1 MRRIIKEKQPFE
13 QSYKTLDE
21 ARAILSQ
28 TDQTYKIEYAQE
40 LIESGRAGDEGLGFY
55 VNGPFT
61 DLCEG
66 PHLEHTGEV
75 PKACFKLDRISGSYW
90 RGSEK
95 NPMLTRIYGLAFES
109 KADLTDYIERR
120 KLAMERDHRKLG
132 QELDLFSFHEI
143 VGSGLPLFH
152 PKGGVIKVTKSF
164 LMLVIYAV
172 AMTYLGFVITTPF
185 ATAAFIYDLKGNSEV
200 KPVSTVIISVVVTA
214 VLYAMFVFAFQIKL
228 PAGVLF
234 GG

>member
-1 MRRIIKEKQPFE
+1 MKMRH
-13 QSYKTLDE
+13 DM
-21 ARAILSQ
+21 
-28 TDQTYKIEYAQE
+28 
-40 LIESGRAGDEGLGFY
+40 
-55 VNGPFT
+55 V
-61 DLCEG
+61 
-66 PHLEHTGEV
+66 TG
-75 PKACFKLDRISGSYW
+75 
-90 RGSEK
+90 
-95 NPMLTRIYGLAFES
+95 
-109 KADLTDYIERR
+109 
-120 KLAMERDHRKLG
+120 
-132 QELDLFSFHEI
+132 I
-143 VGSGLPLFH
+143 VGLLTCIFFFIMTQQVRQPANLLEPGPRLLPYVAIFLIGISSIALIVKGYKEREIAEKPYF

-200 KPVSTVIISVVVTA
+200 KPVSTVIISVVVTV

>member
-1 MRRIIKEKQPFE
+1 MKMRH
-13 QSYKTLDE
+13 DM
-21 ARAILSQ
+21 
-28 TDQTYKIEYAQE
+28 
-40 LIESGRAGDEGLGFY
+40 
-55 VNGPFT
+55 V
-61 DLCEG
+61 
-66 PHLEHTGEV
+66 TG
-75 PKACFKLDRISGSYW
+75 
-90 RGSEK
+90 
-95 NPMLTRIYGLAFES
+95 
-109 KADLTDYIERR
+109 
-120 KLAMERDHRKLG
+120 
-132 QELDLFSFHEI
+132 I
-143 VGSGLPLFH
+143 VGLLTCIFFFIMTQQVRQPANLLEPGPRLLPYVAIFLIGISSIALIVKGYKEREIAEKPYF
-152 PKGGVIKVTKSF
+152 PKGGVIKVTMSF

>member
-1 MRRIIKEKQPFE
+1 MKMRHDME
-13 QSYKTLDE
+13 
-21 ARAILSQ
+21 
-28 TDQTYKIEYAQE
+28 
-40 LIESGRAGDEGLGFY
+40 
-55 VNGPFT
+55 
-61 DLCEG
+61 
-66 PHLEHTGEV
+66 TG
-75 PKACFKLDRISGSYW
+75 
-90 RGSEK
+90 
-95 NPMLTRIYGLAFES
+95 
-109 KADLTDYIERR
+109 
-120 KLAMERDHRKLG
+120 
-132 QELDLFSFHEI
+132 I
-143 VGSGLPLFH
+143 VGLLTCIFFFIMTQQVRQPANLLEPGPRLLPYVAIFLIGISSIALIVKGYKEREIAEKPYF

>member
-1 MRRIIKEKQPFE
+1 MKMRH
-13 QSYKTLDE
+13 DM
-21 ARAILSQ
+21 
-28 TDQTYKIEYAQE
+28 
-40 LIESGRAGDEGLGFY
+40 
-55 VNGPFT
+55 V
-61 DLCEG
+61 
-66 PHLEHTGEV
+66 TG
-75 PKACFKLDRISGSYW
+75 
-90 RGSEK
+90 
-95 NPMLTRIYGLAFES
+95 
-109 KADLTDYIERR
+109 
-120 KLAMERDHRKLG
+120 
-132 QELDLFSFHEI
+132 I
-143 VGSGLPLFH
+143 VGLLTCIFFFIMTQQVRQPANLLEPGPRLLPYVAIFLIGISSIALIVKGYKEREIAEKPYF

-200 KPVSTVIISVVVTA
+200 KPVSNVIISVVVTA

>member
-1 MRRIIKEKQPFE
+1 MKMRH
-13 QSYKTLDE
+13 DM
-21 ARAILSQ
+21 
-28 TDQTYKIEYAQE
+28 
-40 LIESGRAGDEGLGFY
+40 
-55 VNGPFT
+55 V
-61 DLCEG
+61 
-66 PHLEHTGEV
+66 TG
-75 PKACFKLDRISGSYW
+75 
-90 RGSEK
+90 
-95 NPMLTRIYGLAFES
+95 
-109 KADLTDYIERR
+109 
-120 KLAMERDHRKLG
+120 
-132 QELDLFSFHEI
+132 I
-143 VGSGLPLFH
+143 VGLLTCIFFFIMTQQVRQPANLLEPGPRLLPYVAIFLIGISSIALIVKGYKEREIAEKPYF

-200 KPVSTVIISVVVTA
+200 KPVSSVIISVVVTA

>member
-1 MRRIIKEKQPFE
+1 MKMRHDMVTGLVGLLTCIFFFIMTQQVRQPANLLEPGPRLLPYVAIFLIGISSIALIVKGYKERE
-13 QSYKTLDE
+13 I
-21 ARAILSQ
+21 A
-28 TDQTYKIEYAQE
+28 
-40 LIESGRAGDEGLGFY
+40 
-55 VNGPFT
+55 
-61 DLCEG
+61 
-66 PHLEHTGEV
+66 
-75 PKACFKLDRISGSYW
+75 
-90 RGSEK
+90 EK
-95 NPMLTRIYGLAFES
+95 PYF
-109 KADLTDYIERR
+109 
-120 KLAMERDHRKLG
+120 
-132 QELDLFSFHEI
+132 
-143 VGSGLPLFH
+143 

>member
-1 MRRIIKEKQPFE
+1 MKMRH
-13 QSYKTLDE
+13 DM
-21 ARAILSQ
+21 
-28 TDQTYKIEYAQE
+28 
-40 LIESGRAGDEGLGFY
+40 
-55 VNGPFT
+55 V
-61 DLCEG
+61 
-66 PHLEHTGEV
+66 TG
-75 PKACFKLDRISGSYW
+75 
-90 RGSEK
+90 
-95 NPMLTRIYGLAFES
+95 
-109 KADLTDYIERR
+109 
-120 KLAMERDHRKLG
+120 
-132 QELDLFSFHEI
+132 I
-143 VGSGLPLFH
+143 VGLLTCIFFFIMTQQVRQPANLLEPGPRLLPYVAIFLIGISSIALIVKGYKEREIAEKPYF

-200 KPVSTVIISVVVTA
+200 KPVTTVIISVVVTA

>member
-1 MRRIIKEKQPFE
+1 MKKIHDMVTGNDGLLTCIFFFIMTQQVRQPANLLEPGPRLLPYVAIFLIGISSIALIVKGYKERE
-13 QSYKTLDE
+13 I
-21 ARAILSQ
+21 A
-28 TDQTYKIEYAQE
+28 
-40 LIESGRAGDEGLGFY
+40 
-55 VNGPFT
+55 
-61 DLCEG
+61 
-66 PHLEHTGEV
+66 
-75 PKACFKLDRISGSYW
+75 
-90 RGSEK
+90 EK
-95 NPMLTRIYGLAFES
+95 PYF
-109 KADLTDYIERR
+109 
-120 KLAMERDHRKLG
+120 
-132 QELDLFSFHEI
+132 
-143 VGSGLPLFH
+143 

-185 ATAAFIYDLKGNSEV
+185 ASAAFIYDLKGNSEV

>member
-1 MRRIIKEKQPFE
+1 MKMRH
-13 QSYKTLDE
+13 DM
-21 ARAILSQ
+21 
-28 TDQTYKIEYAQE
+28 
-40 LIESGRAGDEGLGFY
+40 
-55 VNGPFT
+55 V
-61 DLCEG
+61 
-66 PHLEHTGEV
+66 TG
-75 PKACFKLDRISGSYW
+75 
-90 RGSEK
+90 
-95 NPMLTRIYGLAFES
+95 
-109 KADLTDYIERR
+109 
-120 KLAMERDHRKLG
+120 
-132 QELDLFSFHEI
+132 I
-143 VGSGLPLFH
+143 VGLLTCIFFFIMTQQVRQPANLLEPGPRLLPYVAIFLIGISSIALIVKGYKEREIAEKPYF

-185 ATAAFIYDLKGNSEV
+185 TTAAFIYDLKGNSEV

>member
-1 MRRIIKEKQPFE
+1 MKMRH
-13 QSYKTLDE
+13 DM
-21 ARAILSQ
+21 
-28 TDQTYKIEYAQE
+28 
-40 LIESGRAGDEGLGFY
+40 
-55 VNGPFT
+55 V
-61 DLCEG
+61 
-66 PHLEHTGEV
+66 TG
-75 PKACFKLDRISGSYW
+75 
-90 RGSEK
+90 
-95 NPMLTRIYGLAFES
+95 
-109 KADLTDYIERR
+109 
-120 KLAMERDHRKLG
+120 
-132 QELDLFSFHEI
+132 I
-143 VGSGLPLFH
+143 VGLLTCIFFFIMTQQVRQPANLLEPGPRLLPDVAIFLIGISSIALIVKGYKEREIAEKPYF

>member
-1 MRRIIKEKQPFE
+1 MKMRH
-13 QSYKTLDE
+13 D
-21 ARAILSQ
+21 
-28 TDQTYKIEYAQE
+28 
-40 LIESGRAGDEGLGFY
+40 
-55 VNGPFT
+55 VV
-61 DLCEG
+61 
-66 PHLEHTGEV
+66 TG
-75 PKACFKLDRISGSYW
+75 
-90 RGSEK
+90 
-95 NPMLTRIYGLAFES
+95 
-109 KADLTDYIERR
+109 
-120 KLAMERDHRKLG
+120 
-132 QELDLFSFHEI
+132 I
-143 VGSGLPLFH
+143 VGLLTCIFFFIMTQQVRQPANLLEPGPRLLPYVAIFLIGISSIALIVKGYKEREIAEKPYF

>member
-1 MRRIIKEKQPFE
+1 MKMRR
-13 QSYKTLDE
+13 DM
-21 ARAILSQ
+21 
-28 TDQTYKIEYAQE
+28 
-40 LIESGRAGDEGLGFY
+40 
-55 VNGPFT
+55 V
-61 DLCEG
+61 
-66 PHLEHTGEV
+66 TG
-75 PKACFKLDRISGSYW
+75 
-90 RGSEK
+90 
-95 NPMLTRIYGLAFES
+95 
-109 KADLTDYIERR
+109 
-120 KLAMERDHRKLG
+120 
-132 QELDLFSFHEI
+132 I
-143 VGSGLPLFH
+143 VGLLTCVFFCFMTLQVRQPAKLLEPGPRLLPFVALFLIGISSIALIVKGYKEREIAEKPYF

-200 KPVSTVIISVVVTA
+200 RPVSTVIISVVVTA

>member
-1 MRRIIKEKQPFE
+1 MKMRH
-13 QSYKTLDE
+13 DM
-21 ARAILSQ
+21 
-28 TDQTYKIEYAQE
+28 
-40 LIESGRAGDEGLGFY
+40 
-55 VNGPFT
+55 V
-61 DLCEG
+61 
-66 PHLEHTGEV
+66 TG
-75 PKACFKLDRISGSYW
+75 
-90 RGSEK
+90 
-95 NPMLTRIYGLAFES
+95 
-109 KADLTDYIERR
+109 
-120 KLAMERDHRKLG
+120 
-132 QELDLFSFHEI
+132 I
-143 VGSGLPLFH
+143 VGLLTCIFFFSMTQQVRQPANLLEPGPRLLPYVAIFLIGISSIALIVKGYKEREIAEKPYF

>member
-1 MRRIIKEKQPFE
+1 M
-13 QSYKTLDE
+13 
-21 ARAILSQ
+21 
-28 TDQTYKIEYAQE
+28 
-40 LIESGRAGDEGLGFY
+40 
-55 VNGPFT
+55 V
-61 DLCEG
+61 
-66 PHLEHTGEV
+66 TG
-75 PKACFKLDRISGSYW
+75 
-90 RGSEK
+90 
-95 NPMLTRIYGLAFES
+95 
-109 KADLTDYIERR
+109 
-120 KLAMERDHRKLG
+120 
-132 QELDLFSFHEI
+132 I
-143 VGSGLPLFH
+143 VGLLTCIFFFIMTQQVRQPANLLEPGPRLLPYVAIFLIGISSIALIVKGYKEREIAEKPYF

>member
-1 MRRIIKEKQPFE
+1 
-13 QSYKTLDE
+13 
-21 ARAILSQ
+21 
-28 TDQTYKIEYAQE
+28 
-40 LIESGRAGDEGLGFY
+40 
-55 VNGPFT
+55 
-61 DLCEG
+61 
-66 PHLEHTGEV
+66 
-75 PKACFKLDRISGSYW
+75 
-90 RGSEK
+90 
-95 NPMLTRIYGLAFES
+95 MLTCIFFFIMTQQVRQPANLLEPGPRLLPYVAIFLIGISSIALIVKGY
-109 KADLTDYIERR
+109 KER
-120 KLAMERDHRKLG
+120 
-132 QELDLFSFHEI
+132 EI
-143 VGSGLPLFH
+143 AEKPYF

>member
-1 MRRIIKEKQPFE
+1 MKMRH
-13 QSYKTLDE
+13 DM
-21 ARAILSQ
+21 
-28 TDQTYKIEYAQE
+28 
-40 LIESGRAGDEGLGFY
+40 
-55 VNGPFT
+55 V
-61 DLCEG
+61 
-66 PHLEHTGEV
+66 TG
-75 PKACFKLDRISGSYW
+75 
-90 RGSEK
+90 
-95 NPMLTRIYGLAFES
+95 
-109 KADLTDYIERR
+109 
-120 KLAMERDHRKLG
+120 
-132 QELDLFSFHEI
+132 I
-143 VGSGLPLFH
+143 VGLLTCIFFFIMTQQVRQPANLLEPGPRLLPYVAIFLIGISSIALIVKGYKEREIAEKPYF

-214 VLYAMFVFAFQIKL
+214 VLYAMFVFAFQIKR

>member
-1 MRRIIKEKQPFE
+1 MKMRH
-13 QSYKTLDE
+13 DM
-21 ARAILSQ
+21 
-28 TDQTYKIEYAQE
+28 
-40 LIESGRAGDEGLGFY
+40 
-55 VNGPFT
+55 V
-61 DLCEG
+61 
-66 PHLEHTGEV
+66 TG
-75 PKACFKLDRISGSYW
+75 
-90 RGSEK
+90 
-95 NPMLTRIYGLAFES
+95 
-109 KADLTDYIERR
+109 
-120 KLAMERDHRKLG
+120 
-132 QELDLFSFHEI
+132 I
-143 VGSGLPLFH
+143 VGLLTCIFFFIMTQQVRQPANLLEPGPRLMPYVAIFLIGISSIALIVKGYKEREIAEKPYF

>member
-1 MRRIIKEKQPFE
+1 MKMRH
-13 QSYKTLDE
+13 DM
-21 ARAILSQ
+21 
-28 TDQTYKIEYAQE
+28 
-40 LIESGRAGDEGLGFY
+40 
-55 VNGPFT
+55 V
-61 DLCEG
+61 
-66 PHLEHTGEV
+66 TG
-75 PKACFKLDRISGSYW
+75 
-90 RGSEK
+90 
-95 NPMLTRIYGLAFES
+95 
-109 KADLTDYIERR
+109 
-120 KLAMERDHRKLG
+120 
-132 QELDLFSFHEI
+132 I
-143 VGSGLPLFH
+143 VGLLTCIFFFIMTQQVRQPANLLEPGPRLLPYVAIFLIGISSIALIVKGYKEREIAEKPYF

-185 ATAAFIYDLKGNSEV
+185 ATDAIIYDLKGNSEV

>member
-1 MRRIIKEKQPFE
+1 MKMRH
-13 QSYKTLDE
+13 DM
-21 ARAILSQ
+21 
-28 TDQTYKIEYAQE
+28 
-40 LIESGRAGDEGLGFY
+40 
-55 VNGPFT
+55 V
-61 DLCEG
+61 
-66 PHLEHTGEV
+66 TG
-75 PKACFKLDRISGSYW
+75 
-90 RGSEK
+90 
-95 NPMLTRIYGLAFES
+95 
-109 KADLTDYIERR
+109 
-120 KLAMERDHRKLG
+120 
-132 QELDLFSFHEI
+132 I
-143 VGSGLPLFH
+143 VGLLTCIFFFIMTQQVRQPANLLEPGPRLLPYVAIFMIGISSIALIVKGYKEREIAEKPYF

>member
-1 MRRIIKEKQPFE
+1 MKMRH
-13 QSYKTLDE
+13 DM
-21 ARAILSQ
+21 
-28 TDQTYKIEYAQE
+28 
-40 LIESGRAGDEGLGFY
+40 
-55 VNGPFT
+55 V
-61 DLCEG
+61 
-66 PHLEHTGEV
+66 TG
-75 PKACFKLDRISGSYW
+75 
-90 RGSEK
+90 
-95 NPMLTRIYGLAFES
+95 
-109 KADLTDYIERR
+109 
-120 KLAMERDHRKLG
+120 
-132 QELDLFSFHEI
+132 I
-143 VGSGLPLFH
+143 VGLLTCIFFFIMTQQVRQPANLLEPGPRLLPYVAIFLIGISSIALIVKGYKEREIAEKPYF

-228 PAGVLF
+228 PAGVLV

>member
-1 MRRIIKEKQPFE
+1 MKMRH
-13 QSYKTLDE
+13 DM
-21 ARAILSQ
+21 
-28 TDQTYKIEYAQE
+28 
-40 LIESGRAGDEGLGFY
+40 
-55 VNGPFT
+55 V
-61 DLCEG
+61 
-66 PHLEHTGEV
+66 TG
-75 PKACFKLDRISGSYW
+75 
-90 RGSEK
+90 
-95 NPMLTRIYGLAFES
+95 
-109 KADLTDYIERR
+109 
-120 KLAMERDHRKLG
+120 
-132 QELDLFSFHEI
+132 I
-143 VGSGLPLFH
+143 VGLLTCIFFFIMTQQVRQPAKLLEPGPRLLPYVAIFLIGISSIALIVKGYKEREIAEKPYF

>member
-1 MRRIIKEKQPFE
+1 MKMRH
-13 QSYKTLDE
+13 DM
-21 ARAILSQ
+21 
-28 TDQTYKIEYAQE
+28 
-40 LIESGRAGDEGLGFY
+40 
-55 VNGPFT
+55 V
-61 DLCEG
+61 
-66 PHLEHTGEV
+66 TG
-75 PKACFKLDRISGSYW
+75 
-90 RGSEK
+90 
-95 NPMLTRIYGLAFES
+95 
-109 KADLTDYIERR
+109 
-120 KLAMERDHRKLG
+120 
-132 QELDLFSFHEI
+132 I
-143 VGSGLPLFH
+143 VGFLTCIFFFIMTQQVRQPANLLEPGPRLLPYVAIFLIGISSIALIVKGYKEREIAEKPYF

>member
-1 MRRIIKEKQPFE
+1 MKMRH
-13 QSYKTLDE
+13 DM
-21 ARAILSQ
+21 
-28 TDQTYKIEYAQE
+28 
-40 LIESGRAGDEGLGFY
+40 
-55 VNGPFT
+55 V
-61 DLCEG
+61 
-66 PHLEHTGEV
+66 TG
-75 PKACFKLDRISGSYW
+75 
-90 RGSEK
+90 
-95 NPMLTRIYGLAFES
+95 
-109 KADLTDYIERR
+109 
-120 KLAMERDHRKLG
+120 
-132 QELDLFSFHEI
+132 I
-143 VGSGLPLFH
+143 VGLLTCIFFFIMTQQVRQPANLLEPGPRLLPYVAIFLIGISSIALIVKGYKEREIAEKPYF

-172 AMTYLGFVITTPF
+172 AMTYLGFVITPF

>member
-1 MRRIIKEKQPFE
+1 MKMRH
-13 QSYKTLDE
+13 DM
-21 ARAILSQ
+21 
-28 TDQTYKIEYAQE
+28 
-40 LIESGRAGDEGLGFY
+40 
-55 VNGPFT
+55 V
-61 DLCEG
+61 
-66 PHLEHTGEV
+66 TG
-75 PKACFKLDRISGSYW
+75 
-90 RGSEK
+90 
-95 NPMLTRIYGLAFES
+95 
-109 KADLTDYIERR
+109 
-120 KLAMERDHRKLG
+120 
-132 QELDLFSFHEI
+132 I
-143 VGSGLPLFH
+143 VGLLTCIFFFIMTQQVRQPANLLEPGPRLLPYVAIFLIGISSIALIVKGYKEREIAEKPYF

-172 AMTYLGFVITTPF
+172 AMAYLGFVITTPF

>member
-1 MRRIIKEKQPFE
+1 MTQQVRQPANLLEPGPRLLPYVAIFLIGISSIALIVKGYKERE
-13 QSYKTLDE
+13 I
-21 ARAILSQ
+21 A
-28 TDQTYKIEYAQE
+28 
-40 LIESGRAGDEGLGFY
+40 
-55 VNGPFT
+55 
-61 DLCEG
+61 
-66 PHLEHTGEV
+66 
-75 PKACFKLDRISGSYW
+75 
-90 RGSEK
+90 EK
-95 NPMLTRIYGLAFES
+95 PYF
-109 KADLTDYIERR
+109 
-120 KLAMERDHRKLG
+120 
-132 QELDLFSFHEI
+132 
-143 VGSGLPLFH
+143 